1 MARQSD
7 TYTAAQAAQILG
19 VSERRVRQ
27 LVNEGK
33 LAGTK
38 GDDGVVHI
46 AQQAVNE
53 ERKRRRGTTKA
64 SGGPAKAAPRKRA
77 GRGAAAAREEVD
89 VDALA
94 SAVATAV
101 GQRLEGQL
109 EITRQ
114 AESLLRDELTEER
127 ARRAE
132 AEAKLADAERRAAD
146 AERQLADIQ
155 AVAAQ
160 RKGLF
165 RRRG

>member
-1 MARQSD
+1 MARQTD

-33 LAGTK
+33 LAGTR

-53 ERKRRRGTTKA
+53 ERKRRRGT
-64 SGGPAKAAPRKRA
+64 AKAATSAKAVPRKRA
-77 GRGAAAAREEVD
+77 GRAAPPAAEPVD

-94 SAVATAV
+94 TAVASAV

-114 AESLLRDELTEER
+114 TESSLRDELAAER

-132 AEAKLADAERRAAD
+132 AEAKLAEAERR
-146 AERQLADIQ
+146 LADIE

-160 RKGLF
+160 RKGGLF

>member
-1 MARQSD
+1 MPRQPD
-7 TYTAAQAAQILG
+7 TYTSAQAAQILG

-33 LAGTK
+33 LAGSR
-38 GDDGVVHI
+38 GEDGTVRI

-53 ERKRRRGTTKA
+53 ERKRRRGTDKA
-64 SGGPAKAAPRKRA
+64 TSPRKEAPRKRA
-77 GRGAAAAREEVD
+77 GSSRSSATSPGSMD

-114 AESLLRDELTEER
+114 AESL
-127 ARRAE
+127 
-132 AEAKLADAERRAAD
+132 
-146 AERQLADIQ
+146 
-155 AVAAQ
+155 
-160 RKGLF
+160 
-165 RRRG
+165 

>member
-1 MARQSD
+1 
-7 TYTAAQAAQILG
+7 

-33 LAGTK
+33 LAGTR
-38 GDDGVVHI
+38 GDDGVVRI

-64 SGGPAKAAPRKRA
+64 AAGSAGKAAGSARKRTSRA
-77 GRGAAAAREEVD
+77 AGAASAAAEPVD

-94 SAVATAV
+94 TAVASAV

-114 AESLLRDELTEER
+114 AESSLRDELAEER

-132 AEAKLADAERRAAD
+132 VEAKLAE

-155 AVAAQ
+155 AVAVQ

-165 RRRG
+165 RRRT

>member
-1 MARQSD
+1 MSMARQSD

-64 SGGPAKAAPRKRA
+64 SAGPPTPSANWPTSRPSRPSGKACS
-77 GRGAAAAREEVD
+77 GAAANWPVKRVT
-89 VDALA
+89 V
-94 SAVATAV
+94 
-101 GQRLEGQL
+101 RM
-109 EITRQ
+109 
-114 AESLLRDELTEER
+114 
-127 ARRAE
+127 
-132 AEAKLADAERRAAD
+132 
-146 AERQLADIQ
+146 
-155 AVAAQ
+155 
-160 RKGLF
+160 
-165 RRRG
+165 